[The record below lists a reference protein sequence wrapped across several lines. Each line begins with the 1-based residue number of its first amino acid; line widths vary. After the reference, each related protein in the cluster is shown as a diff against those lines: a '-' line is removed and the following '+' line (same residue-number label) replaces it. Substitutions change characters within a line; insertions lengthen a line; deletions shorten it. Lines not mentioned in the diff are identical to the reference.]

1 MAAAS
6 LHTEPSTESPATR
19 NPDWRYWTLGIVVVL
34 VAGVL
39 GGYALFSPGSHA
51 PVATAQMEQG
61 CDLRAGP
68 CTASFVGGA
77 AVGLRIGPAGIPV
90 SEPLTVAVTTE
101 GLAADK
107 VEVDFQ
113 GVDMNMGFN
122 RVTLDRAGGDLFS
135 AAAILPVCIRGGM
148 AWRATVTL
156 DTGNGPYV
164 ATFLFDTRAGR

>member
-1 MAAAS
+1 MVSICCPLAPENDGPGYPRSFPRVKHGHGLDGGGKSKLFFPQLAEEN
-6 LHTEPSTESPATR
+6 HEYGR
-19 NPDWRYWTLGIVVVL
+19 QGI
-34 VAGVL
+34 
-39 GGYALFSPGSHA
+39 
-51 PVATAQMEQG
+51 
-61 CDLRAGP
+61 
-68 CTASFVGGA
+68 
-77 AVGLRIGPAGIPV
+77 AVGHAIAILRQHRRFSAVDARLRQQFLKPCGNMSAGCFLQRRYQ
-90 SEPLTVAVTTE
+90 S
-101 GLAADK
+101 K
-107 VEVDFQ
+107 VDFQ